1 MVFTVNVPRVP
12 GVPSVNFS
20 AGVSI
25 SLPFLTADIG
35 FTFGFGIVRA
45 PWGIY
50 QGGSP
55 VVLADNVVSFDYR
68 QQWAVSDFPVERGGF
83 ESYNKVYIPYDARFR
98 FTAGGSESNR
108 EALLSSIAAIAGLT
122 TVYNIVTPEA
132 IYPSATITHYDYTR
146 TSNNGL
152 GLMIVD
158 VWTQEIRQ
166 TAARAMSSTSSATSS
181 SQVNGGAVQAR
192 TATSVQQSSSLA
204 IAKNG
209 RVAGPV

>member
-1 MVFTVNVPRVP
+1 MVFRVTVPRVP

-20 AGVSI
+20 ANV
-25 SLPFLTADIG
+25 SLPLTFLTADVS
-35 FTFGFGIVRA
+35 FGFGLGSRRA

-68 QQWAVSDFPVERGGF
+68 QQWAISDFPVERGGF
-83 ESYNKVYIPYDARFR
+83 QSFNKVYIPYDARFR
-98 FTAGGSESNR
+98 FTAGGSEANR

-158 VWTQEIRQ
+158 VWTQEVRE
-166 TAARAMSSTSSATSS
+166 TAARGMSNVSNPVSSPQT
-181 SQVNGGAVQAR
+181 NGGAVQAVP
-192 TATSVQQSSSLA
+192 ATTVQQSKLPP
-204 IAKNG
+204 IREQG
-209 RVAGPV
+209 RTGPF